1 MDATMSVPEVHPL
14 ACPRCARKY
23 SLDERFCADC
33 GMPLVYVG
41 RGEEQ
46 PITDAHER
54 ARKIKPQYTG
64 GQQVRVASAGNQ
76 AEAELI
82 QGILLEEGIPSV
94 LRRTRGFDVPDFLA
108 AGPRDVLVPE
118 AGVEAASELLA
129 DLRPGGPEAVAPP
142 RRERPLRLLAGILV
156 GLIVAGVIVW
166 LLFQATSASA
176 APIPS
181 TGPPPSLPA
190 FQGHVSEGIPAP
202 QPTIA
207 PQNPFLAP
215 NPNSN
220 IHNDTW
226 MTDAYQ
232 RRGPL
237 GSSLA
242 ATSGGMS
249 PALCGSLTFDS
260 RGRIVAVCPSLVA
273 APQVRII
280 NPNTLAIIATYTL
293 PNSPDPP
300 GTKPYQNFSGGGYFF
315 LGGRDRIWVPTKT
328 DHIFVIAESANGGS
342 LVKKRDYDL
351 TGVLNES
358 TQRITSALPDFA
370 GRIWFVSKQGG
381 VVGTVDRDSGEIH
394 VKRLGEEIENSFAVG
409 RHGVFIVSDKR
420 MYRFEAAGN
429 GAPRIVWKAGYPN
442 SGIVKPGQVDAGSG
456 TTPTIMSGGYVAI
469 TDNADPMD
477 VVVYRTARN
486 LQPGQSRTV
495 CRVPVFKPGASATE
509 NSLLT
514 AGRSLIVENNYG
526 YQDPFG
532 PNTGAVT
539 QPGFARVDLRRDGN
553 GCRKVWTNHD
563 ARAPTVVPKLS
574 TKTGLIYAYTRPPDP
589 SGSEGYYWTA
599 IGFHTGRTI
608 WQRYA
613 GSGLA
618 YNNNYAGLAIGSAG
632 RLYLGTTGGLVTLRD
647 G

>member
-1 MDATMSVPEVHPL
+1 
-14 ACPRCARKY
+14 
-23 SLDERFCADC
+23 
-33 GMPLVYVG
+33 MPLVYVG

-46 PITDAHER
+46 PITETHER
-54 ARKIKPQYTG
+54 ARKVKPQYTG
-64 GQQVRVASAGNQ
+64 GQQVRVASAGNL

-94 LRRTRGFDVPDFLA
+94 QRRMRGFDVPDFLA

-118 AGVEAASELLA
+118 AGVDAARDLLA
-129 DLRPGGPEAVAPP
+129 DLRPEDGDPTAQAGPQ
-142 RRERPLRLLAGILV
+142 RPIRLLAGILV
-156 GLIVAGVIVW
+156 ALVCAAVLVW

-190 FQGHVSEGIPAP
+190 FQGHASKGIPVP
-202 QPTIA
+202 QATIA
-207 PQNPFLAP
+207 PQNPFLAT

-237 GSSLA
+237 GESLN

-273 APQVRII
+273 APQARII
-280 NPNTLAIIATYTL
+280 NPKTLAVIATYTL
-293 PNSPDPP
+293 PNAPDPP
-300 GTKPYQNFSGGGYFF
+300 GTKLYQNFSGGGYFF
-315 LGGRDRIWVPTKT
+315 LDGRDRIWVPTKT
-328 DHIFVIAESANGGS
+328 DHIFVIAESPDGGS

-358 TQRITSALPDFA
+358 TQRITSALPDFS

-381 VVGTVDRDSGEIH
+381 VVGTVDRDTGEIH

-409 RHGVFIVSDKR
+409 RNGTYIVSDKR
-420 MYRFEAAGN
+420 MYRFEAGAN
-429 GAPRIVWKAGYPN
+429 GVPRIVWKAGYPN

-477 VVVYRTARN
+477 VVVYRMARS
-486 LQPGQSRTV
+486 LKPGQGRMV
-495 CRVPVFKPGASATE
+495 CKVPVFKPGASATE

-539 QPGFARVDLRRDGN
+539 EPGIARVDINRDGN
-553 GCRKVWTNHD
+553 GCHKVWTNRQV
-563 ARAPTVVPKLS
+563 RAPTVVPKLS
-574 TKTGLIYAYTRPPDP
+574 TKTGLIYAYARPPDP

-618 YNNNYAGLAIGSAG
+618 YNNNYAGLAIGQTG
-632 RLYLGTTGGLVTLRD
+632 RLYLGTTGGIVTLRD